1 VKDPND
7 PESPRLNLV
16 LEIKGMEDEQDRQKA
31 AGARRWVDAVN
42 YAGSYGR
49 WWYEVCKDVDSLRS
63 KIEEV
68 VNVRMVS
75 HAMTTTEEE

>member
-1 VKDPND
+1 VTIIAGVKCY
-7 PESPRLNLV
+7 
-16 LEIKGMEDEQDRQKA
+16 GQKA
-31 AGARRWVDAVN
+31 VDIDLSACVAWAFRARNQWWIPASVRWVDAVN

-68 VNVRMVS
+68 VNVRM
-75 HAMTTTEEE
+75 